1 LSQTPPELPVAFV
14 DSPRGLSLALVDLM
28 LKKIGCFE
36 HRGRHNK
43 TPRVGASKAI
53 TVRPAICSGAH
64 LESPSS
70 YSPPCSTGTMSIT
83 CISELQ
89 RQYWRPAQ
97 VRKYERLADA
107 FARII
112 QAEIGL

>member
-1 LSQTPPELPVAFV
+1 
-14 DSPRGLSLALVDLM
+14 
-28 LKKIGCFE
+28 
-36 HRGRHNK
+36 
-43 TPRVGASKAI
+43 
-53 TVRPAICSGAH
+53 
-64 LESPSS
+64 
-70 YSPPCSTGTMSIT
+70 MSIT